1 MRVRTLLHFSIKS
14 SLHSPTCLSRLC
26 SRLPQVTLV
35 VLYGA
40 ASSVAMVLLVRAN
53 VGVEVSSM
61 PALARAH
68 VGTIGERVV
77 NGVLFL
83 ELFLA
88 SVTVQVSPTTT
99 TIAMIQACK

>member
-1 MRVRTLLHFSIKS
+1 M
-14 SLHSPTCLSRLC
+14 
-26 SRLPQVTLV
+26 
-35 VLYGA
+35 LYGA

-68 VGTIGERVV
+68 IGAAGEKIV
-77 NGVLFL
+77 NAVLFL

-88 SVTVQVSPTTT
+88 SVSVQVSQWVLTQLNQQQQQRRRRATLGYVHS
-99 TIAMIQACK
+99 